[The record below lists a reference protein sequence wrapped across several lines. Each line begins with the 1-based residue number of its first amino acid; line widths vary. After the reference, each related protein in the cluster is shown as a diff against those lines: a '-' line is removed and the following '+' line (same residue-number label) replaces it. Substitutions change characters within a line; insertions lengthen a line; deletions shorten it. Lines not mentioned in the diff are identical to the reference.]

1 MRHFLSKC
9 ISNQHKNGGDSRA
22 GRALDL
28 HLSIFY
34 LLIAGLLEG
43 LHTIDGF
50 TREA

>member
-1 MRHFLSKC
+1 MEILELAERL
-9 ISNQHKNGGDSRA
+9 I
-22 GRALDL
+22 L